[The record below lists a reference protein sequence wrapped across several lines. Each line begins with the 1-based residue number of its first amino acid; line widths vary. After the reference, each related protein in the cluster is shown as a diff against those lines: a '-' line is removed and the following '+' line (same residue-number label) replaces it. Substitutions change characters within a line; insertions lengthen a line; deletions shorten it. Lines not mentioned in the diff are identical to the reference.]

1 MKSRFGLPTLLKSSS
16 ERSVVAGIGLLM
28 VAMGKHY
35 HWEHVEGIF
44 LEVYEQDLAKITGN
58 HLPTLEYWRNDIEAH
73 RHSRTVG
80 QLIILLHGITCL
92 Q

>member
-1 MKSRFGLPTLLKSSS
+1 MNSRFGLPTLLKSSS
-16 ERSVVAGIGLLM
+16 ERSVAGIGLLM
-28 VAMGKHY
+28 VVMGKHY